1 MLVSL
6 LGINPSKY
14 SDIFKTINEL
24 LKNIKQSTKKTLM
37 NKVSMKLLGLEFKS
51 NNILKSKAM
60 ELIAKK
66 KLPAYQ

>member
-24 LKNIKQSTKKTLM
+24 FKNIKQSTKKTLM

>member
-1 MLVSL
+1 
-6 LGINPSKY
+6 
-14 SDIFKTINEL
+14 
-24 LKNIKQSTKKTLM
+24 M

>member
-24 LKNIKQSTKKTLM
+24 FKNIKQSTKKTLM

-51 NNILKSKAM
+51 NNILKGGGGGGGGGGG
-60 ELIAKK
+60 
-66 KLPAYQ
+66 LPAYQ